1 VKKFT
6 LSASKGDSPRE
17 GVERKVIRG
26 DLLEFV
32 QYTYDGG
39 STFPVHSHQ
48 AEQITWVV
56 SGELAFRTPD
66 SDPPEEISLSP
77 GEIVVIPSGE
87 PHGASVPDS
96 CEETVTCNVFSELRK
111 DLPG

>member
-1 VKKFT
+1 MKKYTFST
-6 LSASKGDSPRE
+6 ANGDSPRE
-17 GVERKVIRG
+17 GVGRKVIRG
-26 DLLEFV
+26 DSLEFV
-32 QYTYDGG
+32 QYTYEGG
-39 STFPVHSHQ
+39 STFPVHSHG

-56 SGELAFRTPD
+56 SGEMVFRTPD
-66 SDPPEEISLSP
+66 SDPPEEITLSP
-77 GEIVVIPSGE
+77 GEMVIIPSDE

>member
-1 VKKFT
+1 VEKCT
-6 LSASKGDSPRE
+6 LSDIKGDSPRE

-26 DLLEFV
+26 DSLEFV
-32 QYTYDGG
+32 QYTYEGG
-39 STFPVHSHQ
+39 STFPAHSHE

-56 SGELAFRTPD
+56 SGELVFRTPD
-66 SDPPEEISLSP
+66 SDPPEEIILSP
-77 GEIVVIPSGE
+77 GEIVVIPSDE

-96 CEETVTCNVFSELRK
+96 CEETVTCNVFSEIRK